1 MSLRLRDA
9 TVRFGGVMALDGA
22 SVDLEPRGVTAVIG
36 PNAAGKSTLLRV
48 LAGIQPL
55 HAGAVSIGGVELA
68 SIPVRDRARRIGF
81 LPQRGGVSG
90 PFLTK
95 EVVGFGGFALAS
107 EGKGFRSVNAAI
119 DAVGL
124 TGEADRPL
132 NQLSIGQQQ
141 RAGLARV
148 LVQVDPTAGGLLL
161 LDEPFSAQDPL
172 EIERIAAILDEFT
185 AAGGGVVAAMHEVG
199 VAWSVADHA
208 VLLAGGAVIDVGEI
222 EAVLS
227 PPALESLF
235 GTRFVGSAHGPV
247 PASRRRN
254 DASSRGDG

>member
-1 MSLRLRDA
+1 MSLRLRDV
-9 TVRFGGVMALDGA
+9 TVRFGRVTALDEA

-48 LAGIQPL
+48 LAGIQRL
-55 HAGAVSIGGVELA
+55 HGGAVSIGGVDLA
-68 SIPVRDRARRIGF
+68 SIPVRERARRIGF

-90 PFLTK
+90 SFLTR

-107 EGKGFRSVNAAI
+107 GRQGFRTVEAAI

-141 RAGLARV
+141 RAGLARA
-148 LVQVDPTAGGLLL
+148 LVQVDPTEGGLLL

-172 EIERIAAILDEFT
+172 EIERIATILDEFT
-185 AAGGGVVAAMHEVG
+185 AAGGGVVAAMHEIG

-208 VLLAGGAVIDVGEI
+208 VLLAGGAVIEAGET

-227 PPALESLF
+227 PSALESLF
-235 GTRFVGSAHGPV
+235 GTRFVDSAHGPV
-247 PASRRRN
+247 PASRRRI
-254 DASSRGDG
+254 DASSGVDE